1 MKNSFSYLLLA
12 FFLLG
17 LTSPIF
23 SQIPAPTNLTAT
35 EITFMNKAAV
45 KLEWQG
51 SNNQMERYNV
61 YKKNG
66 GINDPGNYI
75 RIAQHIMNRIFID
88 KIVMQGS
95 TYSYY
100 VTAVTNQGES
110 NPSNYVEITI
120 SGNSSFGLIAGIL
133 RNEIDNTP
141 IAGGKVRFISSST
154 NISPVVT
161 TNPAGEFGMLLPA
174 GSYFIHSMAMGY
186 IPEFYDNAATIQSA
200 TLIPLSAGDSL
211 FFDIG
216 LAPFVPPTMFTL
228 SGNVT
233 NEMGS
238 PLMARVMVFPV
249 RNNSL
254 FSHNTMKGTIT
265 DSLGNYSIPVR
276 EGDTVVV
283 FCKPMNFNYLPEYFD
298 DKHTFAEAD
307 RIPITGN
314 ITGIDFELEPRPV
327 FNNGIAGVV
336 KNLDNEGVMAHVN
349 AFAFMNN
356 HFRKYRTVTDSAGNY
371 SLTNLLPNEY
381 ILLAIP
387 HDGYLPTFFR
397 YDGQPTMNWRMAD
410 SVVVEDSGV
419 VSGIDFIVHPSLKTG
434 FANLTGY
441 VKDLSGNG
449 IAGSFVIALDENNN
463 PYSYAISDANGKYI
477 ISGFT
482 PGIYKILGDKIGYST
497 DNYSTVSFDYSSNS
511 NLELSITLTPDGITS
526 SDNDIVNVSEY
537 RLEQNYPNPFN
548 PSTTIKY
555 SVPVEGLV
563 KIEIYNIIGAK
574 VAEPVNEFK
583 SAGNYSVTFNAN
595 DLSSGIYFYKIQAN
609 NFTETKKMVVLK

>member
-1 MKNSFSYLLLA
+1 MNKLFNYLLVA

-17 LTSPIF
+17 LTTPIF
-23 SQIPAPTNLTAT
+23 AQIPAPTNLTAT
-35 EITFMNKAAV
+35 EIIFMNKAAV

-51 SNNQMERYNV
+51 SNNQMERYNI

-75 RIAQHIMNRIFID
+75 RIAQHIMNRMFVD

-120 SGNSSFGLIAGIL
+120 SGSSSFGVISGVL

-141 IAGGKVRFISSST
+141 IGGGKVRFISS
-154 NISPVVT
+154 NANLSPVVP
-161 TNPAGEFGMLLPA
+161 TNPDGEFQIILPA
-174 GSYFIHSMAMGY
+174 GNYYLQSMAMGY
-186 IPEFYDNAATIQSA
+186 LPEFYDNVSTIQEA
-200 TLIPLSAGDSL
+200 TLIQLNAGDSL
-211 FFDIG
+211 FFDIA
-216 LAPFVPPTMFTL
+216 LTPFVPPILFTL

-233 NEMGS
+233 NEQGN
-238 PLMARVMVFPV
+238 PLIARVMVFPV

-276 EGDTVVV
+276 QGDTVVV
-283 FCKPMNFNYLPEYFD
+283 FCKPINFNYLPEYYD
-298 DKHTFAEAD
+298 NKHSFAEAD
-307 RIPITGN
+307 RISITGN
-314 ITGIDFELEPRPV
+314 ITGINFELEPRPV
-327 FNNGIAGVV
+327 FNNGISGVV
-336 KNLDNEGVMAHVN
+336 KNTDNEGVMAHVN
-349 AFAFMNN
+349 AFTFMNS

-371 SLTNLLPNEY
+371 SLTNLMPNEY
-381 ILLAIP
+381 VLLAIP
-387 HDGYLPTFFR
+387 HEGYLPTFFR

-410 SVVVEDSGV
+410 SVVVEDSGI
-419 VSGIDFIVHPSLKTG
+419 VSGIDFIVHPSLSDG

-441 VKDLSGNG
+441 VKDLSGNA
-449 IAGSFVIALDENNN
+449 IAGSFVFAFDENNN
-463 PYSYAISDANGKYI
+463 PHSYAISDANGRYI

-482 PGIYKILGDKIGYST
+482 PGIYKILGDKMGYST
-497 DNYSTVSFDYSSNS
+497 DNYSTISFDYSSNA

-526 SDNDIVNVSEY
+526 SENDIAGVSEY

-555 SVPVEGLV
+555 SVPVEGFV

-574 VAEPVNEFK
+574 VAELVNEVK
-583 SAGNYSVTFNAN
+583 SVGNHSITFNATG
-595 DLSSGIYFYKIQAN
+595 LSSGIYFYKIQASS
-609 NFTETKKMVVLK
+609 FTETKKMVVLK